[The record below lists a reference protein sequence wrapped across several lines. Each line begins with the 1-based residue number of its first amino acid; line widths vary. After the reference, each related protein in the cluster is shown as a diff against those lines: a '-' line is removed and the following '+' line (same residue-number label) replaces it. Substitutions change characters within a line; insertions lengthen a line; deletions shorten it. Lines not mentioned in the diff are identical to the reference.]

1 MYKLA
6 RKIFFLFNPETI
18 HNFVVWFFGKFT
30 FLYPLF
36 RGIYFPKSDM
46 KSVTVRNLKFRNPLG
61 LAAGLDKDGE
71 ALRFWEALGFSYVE
85 AGTVTPAPQF
95 GNPKPRLFRI
105 LKDEGLL
112 NRMGFNNNGAKA
124 LREEILKAKTKIKA
138 EGFYIGANIGKNK
151 LTPIQS
157 AKYDYTK
164 CMEILHE
171 AADFFTINI
180 SSPNTEGLR
189 KLQSGEYFDDLI
201 KTISEKNSSLSNKV
215 IFVKIAPDLSEE
227 EITQIYNTAVK
238 YDIDGIVATNT
249 TISREGFPL
258 LIDEAGGI
266 SGKPLKEKSDKVLK
280 TLNELNA
287 ASPKK
292 LFLIGCGGIFS
303 ADDLADKIKLGAAL
317 TQVYTSFIYEGPAV
331 VKKLLK

>member
-1 MYKLA
+1 MYKLV

-18 HNFVVWFFGKFT
+18 HTFVIWFFGKFT

-36 RGIYFPKSDM
+36 RAMYFPKTQGQ
-46 KSVTVRNLKFRNPLG
+46 SVTVRNLKFRNSLG

-71 ALRFWEALGFSYVE
+71 ALRFWETLGFSYVE

-95 GNPKPRLFRI
+95 GNPKPRLFR
-105 LKDEGLL
+105 LVKDEGLL

-124 LREEILKAKTKIKA
+124 LKEKILKAKKKITTD
-138 EGFYIGANIGKNK
+138 GFYIGANIGKNK
-151 LTPIQS
+151 LTPIES

-164 CMEILHE
+164 CIEILHD

-189 KLQSGEYFDDLI
+189 KLQGGEYFDDLI

-227 EITQIYNTAVK
+227 EISQIYNTAVK
-238 YDIDGIVATNT
+238 YNIDGIVATNT

-258 LIDEAGGI
+258 FIDEPGGI

-280 TLNELNA
+280 ILKTLND

-292 LFLIGCGGIFS
+292 LVLIGCGGIFS
-303 ADDLADKIKLGAAL
+303 PEDLADKMKHGAAL
-317 TQVYTSFIYEGPAV
+317 TQIYTSFIYEGPAI